1 MMDPKGIKNTFMAF
15 KNFKL
20 TFVKIFIK
28 YFFMP
33 QIANG
38 PKAEVDLKLN
48 LPDITPPN
56 LL

>member
-1 MMDPKGIKNTFMAF
+1 MMDPKDMKNTFMAF
-15 KNFKL
+15 KIFKL

-28 YFFMP
+28 YFLML

-38 PKAEVDLKLN
+38 PKAEDDLKLN